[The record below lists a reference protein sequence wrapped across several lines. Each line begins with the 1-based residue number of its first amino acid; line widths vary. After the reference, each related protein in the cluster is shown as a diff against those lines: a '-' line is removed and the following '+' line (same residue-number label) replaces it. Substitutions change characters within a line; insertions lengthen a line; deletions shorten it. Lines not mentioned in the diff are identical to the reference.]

1 MREVLNLTAAYWLS
15 MVRVNKVPND
25 RDKTTRD
32 RKSDKTTRDR
42 KSDSKESKEKKG
54 NKNKEKKA
62 TGGKIK
68 CSGGITKIGMTENDE
83 ERVLKLITMLDSG
96 ELEIS
101 LASAVSSIPDDSSD
115 DSDDTG
121 GSSSGDDSEDDSED
135 SDDDSEDSDDDNDFN
150 FDRDDSNVKKATEKS
165 TAPVPNEK
173 ICQVDFT
180 DKQRRSLIRKLIRD
194 DRKLSHLLACK
205 ASDEKQSRNLL
216 TKAIMTSERKSTV
229 QNDPKKGEPLLSNRK
244 KLPDQYVE
252 IPKDV
257 SPVIRLNLSCATKA
271 GSLAVSGA
279 MKLVLFDRLES
290 LERLVE
296 IARNKFAATKK
307 FSDLLV
313 LPEGTLLTAEEL
325 FSLPDGSHLLLSI
338 GQRSQTPT
346 KVTLH
351 TEELNQKSGTEVS
364 SVIQGKEGGAVLS
377 SDTAPDEDDY
387 WAPPEKFISSEAQ
400 YTPRVVGDEKLSKL
414 LKGEQDATFL
424 RPTYTKI
431 LQQRQSLPIF
441 EVREVSIG
449 ELL

>member
-1 MREVLNLTAAYWLS
+1 MREVLNLTTAYWLR
-15 MVRVNKVPND
+15 MVRVNKVSND
-25 RDKTTRD
+25 RDRTTRD
-32 RKSDKTTRDR
+32 K
-42 KSDSKESKEKKG
+42 KSDSKKSKEKKS

-83 ERVLKLITMLDSG
+83 ERVLKLISMLDSG
-96 ELEIS
+96 ELEIN

-135 SDDDSEDSDDDNDFN
+135 SDDDSEDSDDNNDFN
-150 FDRDDSNVKKATEKS
+150 FDRDDSNVKKAVKKS
-165 TAPVPNEK
+165 IAPIQK
-173 ICQVDFT
+173 ISPVDFT

-216 TKAIMTSERKSTV
+216 AKAIMTSEKKSPV
-229 QNDPKKGEPLLSNRK
+229 QNEPKKEEPLLSNRK

-313 LPEGTLLTAEEL
+313 LPEGTLLTADEL
-325 FSLPDGSHLLLSI
+325 FNLPDSSHLLLSI

-351 TEELNQKSGTEVS
+351 TEELNQKSGTVVS
-364 SVIQGKEGGAVLS
+364 SVNQGKESGAILS
-377 SDTAPDEDDY
+377 NDPVPDEDDY
-387 WAPPEKFISSEAQ
+387 WAPPEKFNSSEAQ
-400 YTPRVVGDEKLSKL
+400 YTPRVVGDEKLCKL
-414 LKGEQDATFL
+414 LKAEQDATFS
-424 RPTYTKI
+424 RPTYSKI

-441 EVREVSIG
+441 EVREVSIYA
-449 ELL
+449 LD